1 VVGVLTSVVTA
12 LVTTVERQIPTEVAL
27 DESDGMPR
35 RCVVNLDNVTSQST
49 MFLTDRITRLDP
61 VRMAQV
67 CQALAHATGC

>member
-1 VVGVLTSVVTA
+1 M
-12 LVTTVERQIPTEVAL
+12 AL